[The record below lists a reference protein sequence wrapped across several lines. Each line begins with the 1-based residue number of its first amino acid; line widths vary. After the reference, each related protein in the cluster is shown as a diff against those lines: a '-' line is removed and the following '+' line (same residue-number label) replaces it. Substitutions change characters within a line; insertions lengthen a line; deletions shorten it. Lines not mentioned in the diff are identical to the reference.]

1 VIRTR
6 VEASLRAVAASFAAV
21 GLVAPGAPGGS
32 VDDPP
37 ASAGIELRWGLLF
50 AALDR
55 RGDDRFVEAVE
66 LIYEGYLLHYRSDRL
81 GLVDEGD
88 RQTALL
94 AGDVFYARGLDLI
107 AARGDVGSV
116 ALLTRLM
123 SACSCLRS
131 LHAPFSDDDAL
142 WAYTTAG
149 LAALR
154 VGAPAASVGAFFDD
168 LDAALAG
175 GAPADVSRR
184 AASAAAALVLPDPAP
199 LDAAFVALTL
209 AAASAPADGP
219 VVPSPQR

>member
-1 VIRTR
+1 VTQAT
-6 VEASLRAVAASFAAV
+6 VEATLRAVAAPFAVRPVSEGEA
-21 GLVAPGAPGGS
+21 GPATDGSDVA
-32 VDDPP
+32 
-37 ASAGIELRWGLLF
+37 LRWGPLF
-50 AALDR
+50 ATLDG
-55 RGDDRFVEAVE
+55 RGDDGYVEAIE

-131 LHAPFSDDDAL
+131 LGSPFAADDAL
-142 WAYTTAG
+142 WAYTMAG

-154 VGAPAASVGAFFDD
+154 AGVPSERASAFFDELDAELGSGAPAGVPG
-168 LDAALAG
+168 
-175 GAPADVSRR
+175 R
-184 AASAAAALVLPDPAP
+184 AAAAAAALGLPDPAP
-199 LDAAFVALTL
+199 LDAAFATL
-209 AAASAPADGP
+209 DPFS
-219 VVPSPQR
+219 PSQPR